1 MTSVPELLTG
11 DPGQGLEC
19 KKRIRISHE
28 EDSEYLMKSLLS
40 GVYPMCFLLC
50 LNRMVLKINLL
61 RIEYRSFLL

>member
-11 DPGQGLEC
+11 DPGQGVGI

-28 EDSEYLMKSLLS
+28 EDSEHFQGLLS